1 MSSGRRHPWAGALVP
16 GVADGLASGFGV
28 AVAEEAGGVE
38 VPGGDEEAGLVAVP
52 EDGGPDG
59 GDPDGGDPDGGDP
72 DGGDPDGGDPDAG
85 ADVLG
90 WAGKRGA
97 SCRQAAMTTRLP
109 AWSALPP
116 TPLRSTK

>member
-1 MSSGRRHPWAGALVP
+1 MHPWAGSLVP
-16 GVADGLASGFGV
+16 AVADGLASGFGV
-28 AVAEEAGGVE
+28 AVVEAGGVE
-38 VPGGDEEAGLVAVP
+38 VFGGDEEVGLVAVP
-52 EDGGPDG
+52 EDGGPD
-59 GDPDGGDPDGGDP
+59 
-72 DGGDPDGGDPDAG
+72 AG

-90 WAGKRGA
+90 RTGKRGA

>member
-1 MSSGRRHPWAGALVP
+1 MHPWAGSLVP
-16 GVADGLASGFGV
+16 AVADGLASGFGV
-28 AVAEEAGGVE
+28 AVVEEAGGVVE
-38 VPGGDEEAGLVAVP
+38 VFGGDEEVGLVTVP
-52 EDGGPDG
+52 EDGAD
-59 GDPDGGDPDGGDP
+59 
-72 DGGDPDGGDPDAG
+72 GDPDAG

>member
-1 MSSGRRHPWAGALVP
+1 MSSGRMHPWAGSLVP
-16 GVADGLASGFGV
+16 AVADGLASGFGV
-28 AVAEEAGGVE
+28 AVVEEAGGVE
-38 VPGGDEEAGLVAVP
+38 VLGGDEEVGLVAVP
-52 EDGGPDG
+52 EDGADDGPDG
-59 GDPDGGDPDGGDP
+59 GADDG
-72 DGGDPDGGDPDAG
+72 PDAG

>member
-1 MSSGRRHPWAGALVP
+1 MHPWAGSLVP
-16 GVADGLASGFGV
+16 AAADGLASGFGV
-28 AVAEEAGGVE
+28 AVVEEAGGV
-38 VPGGDEEAGLVAVP
+38 VVLGGDEEAGLVAVP
-52 EDGGPDG
+52 EDDG
-59 GDPDGGDPDGGDP
+59 
-72 DGGDPDGGDPDAG
+72 PDAG

-97 SCRQAAMTTRLP
+97 SCLQAAMTTRLP

>member
-1 MSSGRRHPWAGALVP
+1 MQPWAGSLVP
-16 GVADGLASGFGV
+16 AVADGLASEFGV
-28 AVAEEAGGVE
+28 AVVEAGGVE
-38 VPGGDEEAGLVAVP
+38 VFGGDEEVGLVAVP

-59 GDPDGGDPDGGDP
+59 GDPDGGGPDGGGP
-72 DGGDPDGGDPDAG
+72 DDGT
-85 ADVLG
+85 DVLG
-90 WAGKRGA
+90 WTGKRGA

>member
-1 MSSGRRHPWAGALVP
+1 MHPWAGAPVP
-16 GVADGLASGFGV
+16 AVADGLASGFGV
-28 AVAEEAGGVE
+28 AVVEEAGGVA
-38 VPGGDEEAGLVAVP
+38 VLGGDEEAGLVAVP
-52 EDGGPDG
+52 EDGADDGPDAG
-59 GDPDGGDPDGGDP
+59 ADDG
-72 DGGDPDGGDPDAG
+72 PDAG

-116 TPLRSTK
+116 RPLRSTK

>member
-1 MSSGRRHPWAGALVP
+1 MHPWAGSLVP
-16 GVADGLASGFGV
+16 AGADGLASGFGV
-28 AVAEEAGGVE
+28 TVVEEAGGVE
-38 VPGGDEEAGLVAVP
+38 VFEGDEEVGLVAVP
-52 EDGGPDG
+52 EDGADG
-59 GDPDGGDPDGGDP
+59 G
-72 DGGDPDGGDPDAG
+72 PDAG

>member
-1 MSSGRRHPWAGALVP
+1 MHPWAGSRVP
-16 GVADGLASGFGV
+16 AGGDGLVSGSGV
-28 AVAEEAGGVE
+28 AVVEEAGGME
-38 VPGGDEEAGLVAVP
+38 VFEGDEEVGLLAVP
-52 EDGGPDG
+52 EGGADG
-59 GDPDGGDPDGGDP
+59 
-72 DGGDPDGGDPDAG
+72 G

-109 AWSALPP
+109 DWSALPP

>member
-1 MSSGRRHPWAGALVP
+1 MSSGRMHPWAGSLVP
-16 GVADGLASGFGV
+16 AVADGLASGFGV
-28 AVAEEAGGVE
+28 AVAEEVGVF
-38 VPGGDEEAGLVAVP
+38 GGDEEVGLVAPP
-52 EDGGPDG
+52 EDGADDGPDG
-59 GDPDGGDPDGGDP
+59 GADDG
-72 DGGDPDGGDPDAG
+72 PDAG
-85 ADVLG
+85 VDVLG